1 MPGTSDP
8 RSSARTRRPAIA
20 TLAVLAA
27 ALGIP
32 SAGQAAVT
40 TFGSPL
46 SVPATADTA
55 TGLNYQGSDVPTIS
69 NGQGVVVHVNHDGA
83 DTALWNTQIANG
95 APQVPASGQILTI
108 KLEGCAQPA
117 RGGPAPLTQI
127 HFQDF
132 TPLGGGSAK
141 VNVTSQ
147 PFDIPVCGNTA
158 SDGSPASGNTV
169 TSYQPANL
177 CASQGDYVAFNEEGG
192 FDPTFY
198 PSGVPYQVL
207 GAVSGS
213 STDSFVRNNG
223 TNNGATLS
231 SGDTTNHDG
240 FAHNP
245 GKELMLQATVGT
257 GLDGTALCAGGT
269 LGGPPAPG
277 SPNAPA
283 PAPGHP
289 GGPPAVTLH
298 AQTDGVNHQRYV
310 GLALYCAQRD
320 RACAGT
326 VSVLALGVTA
336 SRFAPFGTAALHAA
350 SQKTVHVRVRLSK
363 QALKLIRSHHRRLSV
378 TMLVKLNTG
387 ASFRQTVTLRV

>member
-8 RSSARTRRPAIA
+8 RSLARTRRPAVA
-20 TLAVLAA
+20 LAVLAA

-32 SAGQAAVT
+32 SASQAAVS

-55 TGLNYQGSDVPTIS
+55 TGLNYRGVDIPTIS

-83 DTALWNTQIANG
+83 DGALWNTQIVNG
-95 APQVPASGQILTI
+95 APQVPASGQILTV

-132 TPLGGGSAK
+132 TPVGGGSVK

-158 SDGSPASGNTV
+158 ADGSPASGSTV
-169 TSYQPANL
+169 TSYQPANM

-213 STDSFVRNNG
+213 SSDSFVRNNG

-231 SGDTTNHDG
+231 SADTTNHDG

-245 GKELMLQATVGT
+245 GKELMLEATVGT
-257 GLDGTALCAGGT
+257 GQDGTALCAGGT

-277 SPNAPA
+277 SPGAPR

-289 GGPPAVTLH
+289 GGPPAVGLRP
-298 AQTDGVNHQRYV
+298 QTDGVNHHGYV

-320 RACAGT
+320 NACAGT
-326 VSVLALGVTA
+326 VSVLAIGVSA
-336 SRFAPFGTAALHAA
+336 SRFSPFGSAALNAPPN
-350 SQKTVHVRVRLSK
+350 KTVHVRVHLSK
-363 QALKLIRSHHRRLSV
+363 RALKLIRSHHRRLSV
-378 TMLVKLNTG
+378 TMLVTLNSG
-387 ASFRQTVTLRV
+387 ATFRQTVTLKA